1 MITVAVPPGGAV
13 TVVVVAYDWDQY
25 SVVVTVGF
33 GGSLMITVSVPP
45 GGPVTVVVVANDWDQ
60 YSVVVTV

>member
-25 SVVVTVGF
+25 SVVVTVGL
-33 GGSLMITVSVPP
+33 GGSNDNGISASRWTSHS
-45 GGPVTVVVVANDWDQ
+45 VVVAYD
-60 YSVVVTV
+60 

>member
-25 SVVVTVGF
+25 SVVVTVGL

-45 GGPVTVVVVANDWDQ
+45 GGAVTVVVVA
-60 YSVVVTV
+60 